1 MENLLTLFKSGELI
15 PVLAFQG
22 GVLIQCLSML
32 REKPPK
38 WSVITFGGMLAY
50 MVIMMVYA
58 VFQTNQQYLAENL
71 PNILSQQMISLGF
84 VFAFLFIAI
93 FLKSLIKIINESVII
108 SITICYIFLIF
119 ESLDLMN
126 IKILITALVLGL
138 IFLGACAYLIITKT
152 KINNFMKLIFYGWFL
167 LVNGFLAVNYF
178 IHLGIGY
185 YELPSLVFAGKVSSF
200 NMLIIGMITAQVLF
214 NFGIIYYSFIY
225 SLISKQTR
233 DNLISYSENLF
244 SDNQFSFKNI
254 KFFSVL
260 QILIFAAVT
269 IFLSKISYQL
279 IVLWILLSP
288 LMVKIINFS
297 IFSVQKRLQLN

>member
-1 MENLLTLFKSGELI
+1 MENLYTLFKSGELI

-22 GVLIQCLSML
+22 GILIQCLSML

-58 VFQTNQQYLAENL
+58 VFQSNQQYLAENL
-71 PNILSQQMISLGF
+71 SNILSQQMISLGF

-185 YELPSLVFAGKVSSF
+185 YELPSLVFAEKVSSF

-254 KFFSVL
+254 KFFSFL

>member
-22 GVLIQCLSML
+22 GILIQCLSML

-58 VFQTNQQYLAENL
+58 VFQSNQQYLAENL
-71 PNILSQQMISLGF
+71 SNILSQQMISLGF

-185 YELPSLVFAGKVSSF
+185 YELPSLVFAEKVSSF

-254 KFFSVL
+254 KFFSFL